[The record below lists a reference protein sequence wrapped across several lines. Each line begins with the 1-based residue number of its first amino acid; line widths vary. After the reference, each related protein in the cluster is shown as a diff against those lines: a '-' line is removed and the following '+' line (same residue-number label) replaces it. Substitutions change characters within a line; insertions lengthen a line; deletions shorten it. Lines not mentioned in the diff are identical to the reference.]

1 MLSIIISKE
10 KASHS
15 STIPFFF
22 FNKALE
28 KEPHIRIANYRDLG
42 GKGHQ
47 KLLITLTLNLGN

>member
-15 STIPFFF
+15 STIPFF